1 MVAALISYHGV
12 KHNIHNGINSF
23 EYVNYRF
30 SLLNS
35 CMWKVL
41 NLLPHLISTFKLLLG
56 FMLKWKKELNIK
68 LRSKNHE

>member
-1 MVAALISYHGV
+1 
-12 KHNIHNGINSF
+12 
-23 EYVNYRF
+23 
-30 SLLNS
+30 
-35 CMWKVL
+35 MWKVL